1 MTRFERILPFFTYG
15 WATAI
20 LVVSVMPAED
30 LPALHIW
37 EPDKV
42 MHAAVYGLLTWLV
55 WLMLQHRHRNRR
67 PLKNVMYA
75 VALCIAYG
83 FCIEWIQKML
93 PTRLFDLYDA
103 LANTIGC
110 ALAAV
115 LVLVFSGRDQRAQD

>member
-1 MTRFERILPFFTYG
+1 MSRFERILPFLTYG

-30 LPALHIW
+30 LPSLHIW

-55 WLMLQHRHRNRR
+55 WLMLQKSRRNHR
-67 PLKNVMYA
+67 PLKNVIYA
-75 VALCIAYG
+75 AGLCIAYG
-83 FCIEWIQKML
+83 FCIEMIQKML

-103 LANTIGC
+103 LANSIGC
-110 ALAAV
+110 ALAVV
-115 LVLVFSGRDQRAQD
+115 LVLVFSGKDRRVQV